1 MCRSTFPAAGQI
13 AVDLI
18 GRVIWVVGIRIVGVR
33 IVRVWRCDDARR
45 DKNARLKEPKM
56 GIEEATIEAE
66 ARSHEGM
73 VKSEARTDETTV
85 ESGADKTAIEAALEA
100 SPSEP
105 ATSPATLSRD
115 GG

>member
-56 GIEEATIEAE
+56 GIEEATIEPE
-66 ARSHEGM
+66 ARSNEAWM
-73 VKSEARTDETTV
+73 ETKTRPDEATVEAR
-85 ESGADKTAIEAALEA
+85 ADKTAIEAALEA
-100 SPSEP
+100 SPPEP